1 MSGTTYQ
8 SINVIIISITIHLPV
23 SVCHAN
29 TRACRVTLSG
39 VRSQPPVRKIALVA
53 RGRCRVADD
62 TLRPAN
68 GLRLQSPQRRCRRNS
83 KHTVLHP
90 VTFLVAHSIL
100 NLECEKRRRRR
111 YDLLFGILLVA
122 TFVAFGSGWLRR
134 NSLYMPYEQMVLH
147 TLYLVSMLTSIVIP
161 LSEIHRNRSRVE
173 AETGGDIMPYVRY
186 TWAGYLLFCC
196 TSLAL
201 VGAIMWRPLLFVIGP
216 AVLLSAVIFNLS
228 FVAMGYNLAP
238 IDEVLTDVADA
249 SQSMDDGDAD
259 ESASDNAAPEQLSPE
274 MVRIVEAALAAW
286 CAEKNFRDT
295 TVNMVKLSQSTG
307 VVRRTLSIYF
317 DQHLHT
323 TFRIWLS
330 DIRFKEAQDYI
341 MAHPEYTNESVS
353 SACGFTSRSH
363 LYKIFNDRTGM
374 TPREWRDGQKA

>member
-1 MSGTTYQ
+1 MSSLYLLQYTCLLVFAMQVLVLVISRFHVSVVNRQYEKSRWALVTAALLLVIHYGLQMVYGFRAH
-8 SINVIIISITIHLPV
+8 SDDAGVIINILFYT
-23 SVCHAN
+23 
-29 TRACRVTLSG
+29 
-39 VRSQPPVRKIALVA
+39 
-53 RGRCRVADD
+53 
-62 TLRPAN
+62 
-68 GLRLQSPQRRCRRNS
+68 
-83 KHTVLHP
+83 P

-111 YDLLFGILLVA
+111 YDLLFVILFVA
-122 TFVAFGSGWLRR
+122 TLVAFGSGWLTR

-147 TLYLVSMLTSIVIP
+147 TLYLVSMLASIVIP
-161 LSEIHRNRSRVE
+161 LCEIHRNRSRVE

-186 TWAGYLLFCC
+186 TWAGYLLFSC

-201 VGAIMWRPLLFVIGP
+201 VGAIMWRPLLFIVGP

-238 IDEVLTDVADA
+238 IDEVLTDVADDDEA
-249 SQSMDDGDAD
+249 DAVQSTADGDAD
-259 ESASDNAAPEQLSPE
+259 ESGSDNVVPEQLSPE
-274 MVRIVEAALAAW
+274 MVRIVEAALAVW
-286 CAEKNFRDT
+286 CDEKNFRDN
-295 TVNMVKLSQSTG
+295 TVNMVKLSQSIG

-341 MAHPEYTNESVS
+341 RAHPEYTNESVS
-353 SACGFTSRSH
+353 SACGFTSRSQ
-363 LYKIFNDRTGM
+363 LYKIFSDRTGM
-374 TPREWRDGQKA
+374 TPREWRDGQMA

>member
-1 MSGTTYQ
+1 MQTLVLVVSRFQ
-8 SINVIIISITIHLPV
+8 V
-23 SVCHAN
+23 SVVNRQYEKSRWSLVTAAVLLMIHYGLQMAFGF
-29 TRACRVTLSG
+29 RAHSDDAG
-39 VRSQPPVRKIALVA
+39 VIVNILFY
-53 RGRCRVADD
+53 
-62 TLRPAN
+62 T
-68 GLRLQSPQRRCRRNS
+68 
-83 KHTVLHP
+83 P

-134 NSLYMPYEQMVLH
+134 DSLYMPYEQMVLH

-196 TSLAL
+196 T
-201 VGAIMWRPLLFVIGP
+201 
-216 AVLLSAVIFNLS
+216 
-228 FVAMGYNLAP
+228 
-238 IDEVLTDVADA
+238 
-249 SQSMDDGDAD
+249 
-259 ESASDNAAPEQLSPE
+259 
-274 MVRIVEAALAAW
+274 
-286 CAEKNFRDT
+286 
-295 TVNMVKLSQSTG
+295 TVNMVKLSQSIG
-307 VVRRTLSIYF
+307 VVRRVLSIYF

-341 MAHPEYTNESVS
+341 KAHPEYTNESVS
-353 SACGFTSRSH
+353 SACGFTSRSQ
-363 LYKIFNDRTGM
+363 LYKIFSDRTGM
-374 TPREWRDGQKA
+374 TPREWRDGQMA

>member
-1 MSGTTYQ
+1 MSSLYLLQYTCLLVFAMQTLVLVVSRFQ
-8 SINVIIISITIHLPV
+8 V
-23 SVCHAN
+23 SVVN
-29 TRACRVTLSG
+29 RQYEKSRWS
-39 VRSQPPVRKIALVA
+39 LVA
-53 RGRCRVADD
+53 AAVLLMIHYGLQMACGFRARSDD
-62 TLRPAN
+62 AGVIVNILFYT
-68 GLRLQSPQRRCRRNS
+68 
-83 KHTVLHP
+83 P

-111 YDLLFGILLVA
+111 YDLLFVILFVA
-122 TFVAFGSGWLRR
+122 TLVAFGSGWLTR

-161 LSEIHRNRSRVE
+161 LCEIHRNRSRVE

-216 AVLLSAVIFNLS
+216 AVLFSAVIFNLN

-238 IDEVLTDVADA
+238 IDEVLTDVDA
-249 SQSMDDGDAD
+249 DGDAD
-259 ESASDNAAPEQLSPE
+259 ESASNKVPEPLSPE

-295 TVNMVKLSQSTG
+295 TINMVKLSQSIG

-341 MAHPEYTNESVS
+341 KAHPEYTIESVS
-353 SACGFTSRSH
+353 SACGFTSRSQ
-363 LYKIFNDRTGM
+363 LYKIFSDRTGM
-374 TPREWRDGQKA
+374 TPREWRDGQRA

>member
-1 MSGTTYQ
+1 MSSLYLLQYTCLLVLAMQVLVLVVSRFQVSVVNRQYEKSRWSLVGAALLLVIHYGLQ
-8 SINVIIISITIHLPV
+8 MAYGFRAHSDDVGVIINILFYT
-23 SVCHAN
+23 
-29 TRACRVTLSG
+29 
-39 VRSQPPVRKIALVA
+39 
-53 RGRCRVADD
+53 
-62 TLRPAN
+62 
-68 GLRLQSPQRRCRRNS
+68 
-83 KHTVLHP
+83 P

-111 YDLLFGILLVA
+111 YDLLFGILFVITL
-122 TFVAFGSGWLRR
+122 VAFGSGWLTR

-147 TLYLVSMLTSIVIP
+147 TLYLVSMLASIVIP
-161 LSEIHRNRSRVE
+161 LCEIHRNRSRVE

-201 VGAIMWRPLLFVIGP
+201 VGAIMWRPLLFIVGP

-238 IDEVLTDVADA
+238 INEVLTDVADDDEA
-249 SQSMDDGDAD
+249 DAAQSTDDGDAD
-259 ESASDNAAPEQLSPE
+259 ESASDNVVPEQLSPE
-274 MVRIVEAALAAW
+274 MVRIVEAALAVW
-286 CAEKNFRDT
+286 CDEKNFCDN
-295 TVNMVKLSQSTG
+295 TVNMVKLSQSIG

-341 MAHPEYTNESVS
+341 RAHPEYTNESVS
-353 SACGFTSRSH
+353 SACGFTSRSQ

-374 TPREWRDGQKA
+374 TPREWRDGQMA

>member
-1 MSGTTYQ
+1 MQTLVLVVSRFQ
-8 SINVIIISITIHLPV
+8 V
-23 SVCHAN
+23 SVVN
-29 TRACRVTLSG
+29 RQYEKSRWS
-39 VRSQPPVRKIALVA
+39 LVA
-53 RGRCRVADD
+53 AAVLLMIHYGLQMACGFRAHSDD
-62 TLRPAN
+62 AGTIVNILFNTPA
-68 GLRLQSPQRRCRRNS
+68 
-83 KHTVLHP
+83 
-90 VTFLVAHSIL
+90 TFLVAHSIL

-259 ESASDNAAPEQLSPE
+259 ESASDNAVPEQLSPE

-295 TVNMVKLSQSTG
+295 TVNMVKLSQSIG
-307 VVRRTLSIYF
+307 VVRRILSIYF

-341 MAHPEYTNESVS
+341 KAHPEYTIESVS
-353 SACGFTSRSH
+353 SACGFTSRSQ
-363 LYKIFNDRTGM
+363 LYKIFSDRTGM
-374 TPREWRDGQKA
+374 TPREWRDGQMA

>member
-1 MSGTTYQ
+1 MQTLVLVVSRFQ
-8 SINVIIISITIHLPV
+8 V
-23 SVCHAN
+23 SVVN
-29 TRACRVTLSG
+29 RQYEKSRWS
-39 VRSQPPVRKIALVA
+39 LVA
-53 RGRCRVADD
+53 AAVLLMIHYGLQMACGFRAHSDD
-62 TLRPAN
+62 AGVIVNILFYT
-68 GLRLQSPQRRCRRNS
+68 
-83 KHTVLHP
+83 P

-122 TFVAFGSGWLRR
+122 TFVAFGNGWLTR

-161 LSEIHRNRSRVE
+161 LCEIHRNRSRVE

-216 AVLLSAVIFNLS
+216 AVLLSAVIFNMS

-238 IDEVLTDVADA
+238 IDEVLTDVADDEA
-249 SQSMDDGDAD
+249 DDAQSMADGDAD
-259 ESASDNAAPEQLSPE
+259 ELASGNAVPERLSPE
-274 MVRIVEAALAAW
+274 MVCVVEAALAAW

-295 TVNMVKLSQSTG
+295 TVNMVKLSQSIG
-307 VVRRTLSIYF
+307 VVRRVLSIYF

-341 MAHPEYTNESVS
+341 KAYPEYTNESVS
-353 SACGFTSRSH
+353 SACGFTSRSQ
-363 LYKIFNDRTGM
+363 LYKIFSDRTGM
-374 TPREWRDGQKA
+374 TPREWRDGQMA

>member
-1 MSGTTYQ
+1 MQTLVLVVSRFQ
-8 SINVIIISITIHLPV
+8 V
-23 SVCHAN
+23 SVVN
-29 TRACRVTLSG
+29 RQYEKSRWS
-39 VRSQPPVRKIALVA
+39 LVA
-53 RGRCRVADD
+53 AAVLLMIHYGLQMVCGFRAHSDD
-62 TLRPAN
+62 AGVIVNILFYT
-68 GLRLQSPQRRCRRNS
+68 
-83 KHTVLHP
+83 P

-228 FVAMGYNLAP
+228 FVAMGYNP
-238 IDEVLTDVADA
+238 
-249 SQSMDDGDAD
+249 
-259 ESASDNAAPEQLSPE
+259 APEPLSPE

-295 TVNMVKLSQSTG
+295 TVNMVKLSQSIG
-307 VVRRTLSIYF
+307 VVRRVLSIYF

-341 MAHPEYTNESVS
+341 KAHPEYTIESVS
-353 SACGFTSRSH
+353 SACGFTSRSQ
-363 LYKIFNDRTGM
+363 LYKIFSDRTGM
-374 TPREWRDGQKA
+374 TPREWRDGQMA

>member
-1 MSGTTYQ
+1 MQTLVLVVSRFQ
-8 SINVIIISITIHLPV
+8 V
-23 SVCHAN
+23 SVVN
-29 TRACRVTLSG
+29 RQYEKSRWS
-39 VRSQPPVRKIALVA
+39 LVA
-53 RGRCRVADD
+53 AAVLLMIHYGLQMACGFRAHSDD
-62 TLRPAN
+62 AGTIVNILFYTPA
-68 GLRLQSPQRRCRRNS
+68 
-83 KHTVLHP
+83 
-90 VTFLVAHSIL
+90 TFLVAHSIL

-228 FVAMGYNLAP
+228 FVAMGYTLP
-238 IDEVLTDVADA
+238 
-249 SQSMDDGDAD
+249 
-259 ESASDNAAPEQLSPE
+259 P
-274 MVRIVEAALAAW
+274 
-286 CAEKNFRDT
+286 
-295 TVNMVKLSQSTG
+295 ST
-307 VVRRTLSIYF
+307 R
-317 DQHLHT
+317 
-323 TFRIWLS
+323 
-330 DIRFKEAQDYI
+330 
-341 MAHPEYTNESVS
+341 
-353 SACGFTSRSH
+353 C
-363 LYKIFNDRTGM
+363 
-374 TPREWRDGQKA
+374 

>member
-1 MSGTTYQ
+1 MSSLYLLQYTCLLVFAMQVLVLVISRFHVSVVNRQYEKSRWALVTAALLLVIHYGLQMAYGFRAH
-8 SINVIIISITIHLPV
+8 SDDVGVIINILFYT
-23 SVCHAN
+23 
-29 TRACRVTLSG
+29 
-39 VRSQPPVRKIALVA
+39 
-53 RGRCRVADD
+53 
-62 TLRPAN
+62 
-68 GLRLQSPQRRCRRNS
+68 
-83 KHTVLHP
+83 P

-111 YDLLFGILLVA
+111 YDLLFGILFVITL
-122 TFVAFGSGWLRR
+122 VAFGSGWLTR

-147 TLYLVSMLTSIVIP
+147 TLYLVSMLASIVIP
-161 LSEIHRNRSRVE
+161 LCEIHRNRSRVE

-201 VGAIMWRPLLFVIGP
+201 VGAIMWRPLLFIVGP

-238 IDEVLTDVADA
+238 IDEVLTDVADDDEA
-249 SQSMDDGDAD
+249 DAVQSTADGDAD
-259 ESASDNAAPEQLSPE
+259 ESASDNVVPEQLSPE
-274 MVRIVEAALAAW
+274 MVRIVEAALAVW
-286 CAEKNFRDT
+286 CDEKNFRDN
-295 TVNMVKLSQSTG
+295 TVNMVKLSQSIG

-341 MAHPEYTNESVS
+341 RAHPEYTNESVS
-353 SACGFTSRSH
+353 SACGFTSRSQ

-374 TPREWRDGQKA
+374 TPREWRDGQMA

>member
-1 MSGTTYQ
+1 MQTLVLVVSRFQ
-8 SINVIIISITIHLPV
+8 V
-23 SVCHAN
+23 SVVNRQYEKSRWSLVTAALLLVIHYGLQMAYGF
-29 TRACRVTLSG
+29 RAHSDDAG
-39 VRSQPPVRKIALVA
+39 VIVNILFY
-53 RGRCRVADD
+53 
-62 TLRPAN
+62 T
-68 GLRLQSPQRRCRRNS
+68 
-83 KHTVLHP
+83 P
-90 VTFLVAHSIL
+90 VTFLVSHSIL

-111 YDLLFGILLVA
+111 YDLLFVILFVA
-122 TFVAFGSGWLRR
+122 TLVAFGSGWLTR

-147 TLYLVSMLTSIVIP
+147 TLYLVSMLVSIVIP
-161 LSEIHRNRSRVE
+161 LNEIHRNRSRVE

-201 VGAIMWRPLLFVIGP
+201 VGAIMWRPLLFVVGP
-216 AVLLSAVIFNLS
+216 AVLFSAVIFNLN

-238 IDEVLTDVADA
+238 IDEVLTDVAA
-249 SQSMDDGDAD
+249 DGDAD
-259 ESASDNAAPEQLSPE
+259 ESASDNAAPEPLSPE

-295 TVNMVKLSQSTG
+295 TVNMVKLSQSIG
-307 VVRRTLSIYF
+307 VVRRVLSIYF

-341 MAHPEYTNESVS
+341 RAHPEYTNESVS
-353 SACGFTSRSH
+353 SACGFTSRSQ
-363 LYKIFNDRTGM
+363 LYRIFSARTGM
-374 TPREWRDGQKA
+374 TPREWRDGQMA

>member
-1 MSGTTYQ
+1 MQTLVLVVSRFQ
-8 SINVIIISITIHLPV
+8 V
-23 SVCHAN
+23 SVVN
-29 TRACRVTLSG
+29 RQYEKSRWS
-39 VRSQPPVRKIALVA
+39 LVA
-53 RGRCRVADD
+53 AAVLLVIHYGLQMACGFRAHSDD
-62 TLRPAN
+62 AGVIVNILFYTPA
-68 GLRLQSPQRRCRRNS
+68 
-83 KHTVLHP
+83 
-90 VTFLVAHSIL
+90 TFLVAHSIL

-134 NSLYMPYEQMVLH
+134 NSLY
-147 TLYLVSMLTSIVIP
+147 
-161 LSEIHRNRSRVE
+161 
-173 AETGGDIMPYVRY
+173 MPYVRY

-259 ESASDNAAPEQLSPE
+259 ESASDNAVPEQLSPE

-295 TVNMVKLSQSTG
+295 TVNMVKLSQSIG
-307 VVRRTLSIYF
+307 VVRRVLSIYF

-341 MAHPEYTNESVS
+341 KAHPEYTIESVS
-353 SACGFTSRSH
+353 SACGFTSRSQ
-363 LYKIFNDRTGM
+363 LYKIFSDRTGM
-374 TPREWRDGQKA
+374 TPREWRDGQMA

>member
-1 MSGTTYQ
+1 MQTLVLVVSRFQ
-8 SINVIIISITIHLPV
+8 V
-23 SVCHAN
+23 SVVN
-29 TRACRVTLSG
+29 RQYEKSRWS
-39 VRSQPPVRKIALVA
+39 LVA
-53 RGRCRVADD
+53 AAVLLMIHYGLQMACGFRAHSDD
-62 TLRPAN
+62 AGVIVNILFYT
-68 GLRLQSPQRRCRRNS
+68 
-83 KHTVLHP
+83 P

-122 TFVAFGSGWLRR
+122 TFVAFGNGWLTR

-161 LSEIHRNRSRVE
+161 LCEIHRNRSRVE

-201 VGAIMWRPLLFVIGP
+201 VGAIMWRPLLFVVGP

-249 SQSMDDGDAD
+249 SQSVDDGDAD
-259 ESASDNAAPEQLSPE
+259 ESASDNAAPSSCRPK
-274 MVRIVEAALAAW
+274 W
-286 CAEKNFRDT
+286 CVLLRLPLLRGVPKRTFAT
-295 TVNMVKLSQSTG
+295 PPSTWSNS
-307 VVRRTLSIYF
+307 RR
-317 DQHLHT
+317 
-323 TFRIWLS
+323 
-330 DIRFKEAQDYI
+330 A
-341 MAHPEYTNESVS
+341 
-353 SACGFTSRSH
+353 
-363 LYKIFNDRTGM
+363 
-374 TPREWRDGQKA
+374 

>member
-1 MSGTTYQ
+1 MSSLYLLQYTCLLVFAMQILVLVISRFQVSVVNRQYEKSRWALVTAALLLVIHYGLQMVYGFRAH
-8 SINVIIISITIHLPV
+8 SDDAGVIINILFYT
-23 SVCHAN
+23 
-29 TRACRVTLSG
+29 
-39 VRSQPPVRKIALVA
+39 
-53 RGRCRVADD
+53 
-62 TLRPAN
+62 
-68 GLRLQSPQRRCRRNS
+68 
-83 KHTVLHP
+83 P
-90 VTFLVAHSIL
+90 VTFLVSHSIL

-111 YDLLFGILLVA
+111 YDLLFVILFVA
-122 TFVAFGSGWLRR
+122 TLVAFGSGWLTR

-201 VGAIMWRPLLFVIGP
+201 VGAIMWRPLLFIVGP
-216 AVLLSAVIFNLS
+216 AVLLSAVIFNMS

-238 IDEVLTDVADA
+238 IDEVLTDVADDDVA
-249 SQSMDDGDAD
+249 DAAQSMADGDAD
-259 ESASDNAAPEQLSPE
+259 ELASGNAVPERLSPE
-274 MVRIVEAALAAW
+274 MVCVVEAALAAW

-295 TVNMVKLSQSTG
+295 TVNMVKLSQSIG

-341 MAHPEYTNESVS
+341 KAHPEYTIESVS
-353 SACGFTSRSH
+353 SACGFTSRSQ
-363 LYKIFNDRTGM
+363 LYRIFSARTGM
-374 TPREWRDGQKA
+374 TPREWRDGQMA

>member
-1 MSGTTYQ
+1 MQILVLVISRFQVSVVNRQYEKSRWALVTAALLLVIHYGLQMVYGFRAH
-8 SINVIIISITIHLPV
+8 SDDAGVIINILFYT
-23 SVCHAN
+23 
-29 TRACRVTLSG
+29 
-39 VRSQPPVRKIALVA
+39 
-53 RGRCRVADD
+53 
-62 TLRPAN
+62 
-68 GLRLQSPQRRCRRNS
+68 
-83 KHTVLHP
+83 P
-90 VTFLVAHSIL
+90 VTFLVSHSIL

-111 YDLLFGILLVA
+111 YDLLFVILFVA
-122 TFVAFGSGWLRR
+122 TLVAFGSGWLTR

-147 TLYLVSMLTSIVIP
+147 TLYLVSMIVSIFIP
-161 LSEIHRNRSRVE
+161 ISVIHRNRSRVE

-201 VGAIMWRPLLFVIGP
+201 VGAIMWRPLLFIVGP
-216 AVLLSAVIFNLS
+216 AVLLSAVIFNMS

-238 IDEVLTDVADA
+238 IDEVLTDVADDDEA
-249 SQSMDDGDAD
+249 DAAQSMADGDAD
-259 ESASDNAAPEQLSPE
+259 ELASGNAVPEQLSPE

-295 TVNMVKLSQSTG
+295 TVNMVKLSQSIG

-341 MAHPEYTNESVS
+341 KAHPEYTNESVS
-353 SACGFTSRSH
+353 SACGFTSRSQ
-363 LYKIFNDRTGM
+363 LYRIFSARTGM
-374 TPREWRDGQKA
+374 TPREWRDGQMA

>member
-1 MSGTTYQ
+1 MQTLVLVVSRFQ
-8 SINVIIISITIHLPV
+8 V
-23 SVCHAN
+23 SVVN
-29 TRACRVTLSG
+29 RQYEKSRWS
-39 VRSQPPVRKIALVA
+39 LVA
-53 RGRCRVADD
+53 AAVLLMIHYGLQMACGFRARSDD
-62 TLRPAN
+62 AGVIVNILFYT
-68 GLRLQSPQRRCRRNS
+68 
-83 KHTVLHP
+83 P

-100 NLECEKRRRRR
+100 NLECEKRRCRR

-122 TFVAFGSGWLRR
+122 TFVAFGSGWLTR

-161 LSEIHRNRSRVE
+161 LCEIHRNRSRVE

-216 AVLLSAVIFNLS
+216 AVLFSAVIFNLN

-238 IDEVLTDVADA
+238 IDEVLTDVDA
-249 SQSMDDGDAD
+249 DGDAD
-259 ESASDNAAPEQLSPE
+259 ESASNKVPEPLSPE

-295 TVNMVKLSQSTG
+295 TVNMVKLSQSIG

-341 MAHPEYTNESVS
+341 KAHPEYTIESVS
-353 SACGFTSRSH
+353 SACGFTSRSQ
-363 LYKIFNDRTGM
+363 LYKIFSDRTGM
-374 TPREWRDGQKA
+374 TPREWRDGQRA